1 MALFPPF
8 LFLRINLIPRVT
20 ETSLKQSQ
28 METMKSP
35 REGKISLP
43 VLGKM
48 SIKEKNNTIN
58 RVAESMES
66 IVDKIA
72 TQNKSPFPRETS
84 RSKAEDE
91 IFDKMTV
98 KMVSGIPECKEK
110 DLLKLGIQQDV
121 TNTRFSAN

>member
-8 LFLRINLIPRVT
+8 MFLRINLIPRVT
-20 ETSLKQSQ
+20 ETSLKQFQ

-35 REGKISLP
+35 RVGKISLP

-48 SIKEKNNTIN
+48 SIKEKNNAIN

-72 TQNKSPFPRETS
+72 TQNKSLFHEKHPGP
-84 RSKAEDE
+84 KQ
-91 IFDKMTV
+91 KM
-98 KMVSGIPECKEK
+98 KYS
-110 DLLKLGIQQDV
+110 
-121 TNTRFSAN
+121 TRLR

>member
-1 MALFPPF
+1 MALFPPV

-48 SIKEKNNTIN
+48 SIKEKNNAIN

-91 IFDKMTV
+91 IFDKTTV
-98 KMVSGIPECKEK
+98 KMVCTEK
-110 DLLKLGIQQDV
+110 NLLKLGIQQDV
-121 TNTRFSAN
+121 TNTRFSVN

>member
-1 MALFPPF
+1 M
-8 LFLRINLIPRVT
+8 FLRINLIPRVT
-20 ETSLKQSQ
+20 ETSLKKSQ

-48 SIKEKNNTIN
+48 SIKEKNNAIN

-84 RSKAEDE
+84 RSKQ
-91 IFDKMTV
+91 KM
-98 KMVSGIPECKEK
+98 KYS
-110 DLLKLGIQQDV
+110 
-121 TNTRFSAN
+121 TR